1 MLSAVVSLQPHCK
14 ISLAINVEKN
24 QSEYTIIF
32 FFFKQRMS
40 SSRYLCSVGTA
51 DKLVESA
58 LWCICWCYQLSYLSM
73 SYLTLRKEEAT
84 RQAFLR

>member
-1 MLSAVVSLQPHCK
+1 
-14 ISLAINVEKN
+14 
-24 QSEYTIIF
+24 
-32 FFFKQRMS
+32 MS